1 MLYFG
6 LIYEKEKVEIENQ
19 EQVKKEKFEERKKEA
34 EE

>member
-19 EQVKKEKFEERKKEA
+19 EQVKKEKFEERRKEA